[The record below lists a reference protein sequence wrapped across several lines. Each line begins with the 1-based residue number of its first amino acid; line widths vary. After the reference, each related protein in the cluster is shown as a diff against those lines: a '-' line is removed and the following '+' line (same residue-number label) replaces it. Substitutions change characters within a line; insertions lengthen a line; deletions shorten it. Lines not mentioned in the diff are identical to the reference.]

1 MTAGVERQHYN
12 VTFTLLAVAAVA
24 YALLQS
30 LVAPALL
37 TIQHDLDTTTAGAAW
52 ILTAYLLS
60 ASVVTPIAGRL
71 GDMYGKKRTMVVVLV
86 VLAFGTLL
94 AALATSI
101 GVMIVARVIQGA
113 GGAVFPLSFA
123 IIRDEFPPR
132 RVPHG
137 IALIS
142 AILGIGGGLG
152 IVLAGPIIEHLDY
165 HWLFW
170 FPLGAVIVA
179 TVGIVVFV
187 PESPVK
193 TRGRIDSLGAVLLA
207 AWLIALLVPVS
218 QGSTLGLDVAADAR
232 PLRDRGRADPG
243 LGRVESRNRSPLVD
257 MQMMR
262 LRPVWT
268 TNLAALVLGFGMFA
282 SFVLVPSSSSCRRR
296 PASASARRS
305 PRRGS
310 SWSPRRSGCSSP
322 GRSRAGSRAPS
333 ARACR

>member
-1 MTAGVERQHYN
+1 MAAGPGGGLLLLWFSMQVEDRESAPRGSEAATSAHRQHYN

-37 TIQHDLDTTTAGAAW
+37 TIQEDLHTTTAGAAW

-60 ASVVTPIAGRL
+60 ASVFTPIAGRL

-86 VLAFGTLL
+86 VLGLGTLL

-101 GVMIVARVIQGA
+101 GVMITARVIQGA
-113 GGAVFPLSFA
+113 GGAVFPPSFA
-123 IIRDEFPPR
+123 IIRDECPRR

-152 IVLAGPIIEHLDY
+152 IVLAGPIVEHFSY

-179 TVGIVVFV
+179 TIGIVVFV

-193 TRGRIDSLGAVLLA
+193 TRGRIDWLGAVLLG
-207 AWLIALLVPVS
+207 AWLVALLVAVS
-218 QGSTLGLDVAADAR
+218 QGATWGWTSPRTLDLFAAAAVLI
-232 PLRDRGRADPG
+232 PVWVWA
-243 LGRVESRNRSPLVD
+243 ESRSPHRS
-257 MQMMR
+257 
-262 LRPVWT
+262 WT
-268 TNLAALVLGFGMFA
+268 
-282 SFVLVPSSSSCRRR
+282 CR
-296 PASASARRS
+296 
-305 PRRGS
+305 
-310 SWSPRRSGCSSP
+310 
-322 GRSRAGSRAPS
+322 
-333 ARACR
+333 